1 MTSSPC
7 LVRHPCFGLILAAL
21 AAACARGSGEPS
33 AASTDTAAV
42 QYRAA
47 EPTPPRYR
55 VVDVSDAGTLRGTIT
70 FGADSEVRVDTV
82 VRMIRDQDVCGA
94 TMRIPLVQHRGD
106 QVAGV
111 IVWLADA
118 HRGKPLPIDRR
129 FDIATEQCALEPKVQ
144 AAIVGGTL
152 DVFNGD
158 PAPHRSRFLVAGT
171 DSTIALVRE
180 TDAGQVV
187 PIQSVLAHPG
197 LVEVRCDLHPYTRG
211 WIRVFDQPY
220 FDVTDRRGRFSLE
233 SIPPGTYHLV
243 AWHPRLG
250 TIRRTVTVGAGA
262 AVTVDLTF

>member
-1 MTSSPC
+1 VTSSPR
-7 LVRHPCFGLILAAL
+7 LVRNSCFGFILAAL
-21 AAACARGSGEPS
+21 AAACARSSGEPS
-33 AASTDTAAV
+33 AASTDTAVA
-42 QYRAA
+42 YHAA
-47 EPTPPRYR
+47 EPAPPPYR
-55 VVDVSDAGTLRGTIT
+55 VIDVSDAGTLRGTIT
-70 FGADSEVRVDTV
+70 LSAEAEVRGDTV

-94 TMRIPLVQHRGD
+94 TMRIPLVRHRGD
-106 QVAGV
+106 QVEGV

-118 HRGKPLPIDRR
+118 RRGKPLPIDRR

-152 DVFNGD
+152 NVFNGD
-158 PAPHRSRFLVAGT
+158 PASHRSRFLVAGT

-180 TDAGQVV
+180 TDSGQVV
-187 PIQSVLAHPG
+187 PIQSVLARPG
-197 LVEVRCDLHPYTRG
+197 LVEVRCDIHPYTRG

-233 SIPPGTYHLV
+233 SVPPGTYHLV

-250 TIRRTVTVGAGA
+250 TIRRTVTVQAGA